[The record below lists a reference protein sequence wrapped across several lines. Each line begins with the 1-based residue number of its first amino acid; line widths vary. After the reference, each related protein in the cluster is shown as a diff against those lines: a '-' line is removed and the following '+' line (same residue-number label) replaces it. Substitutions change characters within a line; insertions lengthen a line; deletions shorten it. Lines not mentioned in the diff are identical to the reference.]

1 MMGLLVA
8 LFVIIAFF
16 TGLYYIT
23 AGYSVAT
30 GFATITFAIIVAIG
44 WFKYEDRIQTYIDEL
59 TGVDEPYEVFN
70 DTVPA
75 VENEEQPEVIVLEV
89 HGTVYTAPDTVIIR
103 EEPMTHD
110 SVVVEIVSEIPL
122 TEAQI
127 DSIADDMLFN

>member
-1 MMGLLVA
+1 MLGFLVF

-30 GFATITFAIIVAIG
+30 GFATITVALIVAAG
-44 WFKYEDRIQTYIDEL
+44 WFKYEDRIHAYMDEIATIDE
-59 TGVDEPYEVFN
+59 PHEVFN

-75 VENEEQPEVIVLEV
+75 VEDRSDRIIVLEV
-89 HGTVYTAPDTVIIR
+89 HDTVFVER
-103 EEPMTHD
+103 PAEVVPVETVED
-110 SVVVEIVSEIPL
+110 SIVIEIVSEVEL

-127 DSIADDMLFN
+127 DSIANDALND